1 MTLIFETQKF
11 RVQITGKCAWVEVS
25 EGDRWVFRNQHNL
38 PLSLSIARGR
48 SSISVLRAAVEH
60 YERVHDGN
68 PALRAA
74 ITGSVVPHGPAASVV
89 VADKPKP
96 PVQDVKASQ
105 ATFRRSRGPLRPP
118 LARLEIGLP
127 QRV

>member
-1 MTLIFETQKF
+1 MTLIFETKKF

-25 EGDRWVFRNQHNL
+25 EGGRWVFRNQHNL

-48 SSISVLRAAVEH
+48 RSISVLRAAVEH
-60 YERVHDGN
+60 YERVHDGD

-74 ITGSVVPHGPAASVV
+74 ITGTVVPHRPAASAVLE
-89 VADKPKP
+89 PNP
-96 PVQDVKASQ
+96 PVQDVDASQ
-105 ATFRRSRGPLRPP
+105 PNVQRSRGPLRPP

>member
-1 MTLIFETQKF
+1 MTLIFETKKF

-25 EGDRWVFRNQHNL
+25 EGGRWVFRNQHNL

-48 SSISVLRAAVEH
+48 RSISVLRAAVEH
-60 YERVHDGN
+60 YEHFHNGD

-74 ITGSVVPHGPAASVV
+74 LTGSVVPQRPAASVV
-89 VADKPKP
+89 VAEKPKP
-96 PVQDVKASQ
+96 AVQDVGAPQ
-105 ATFRRSRGPLRPP
+105 RSRGPLRPP
-118 LARLEIGLP
+118 LVRVEIGLP

>member
-1 MTLIFETQKF
+1 MTLIFETKKF

-25 EGDRWVFRNQHNL
+25 EGGRWVFRNQHNL

-48 SSISVLRAAVEH
+48 NSISVLRAAVEH
-60 YERVHDGN
+60 YERVHDGD

-74 ITGSVVPHGPAASVV
+74 ITGSVVPPKPATSVV
-89 VADKPKP
+89 VAEKPKP
-96 PVQDVKASQ
+96 PVQDADASQ
-105 ATFRRSRGPLRPP
+105 PTLQRSRGPLRPP